1 MRKTK
6 PCGCARH
13 QAEREGRPVNEDE
26 HLEAAYEDANGFPED
41 ESYGFYEDEDEDED
55 PEAENRDQER
65 DL

>member
-1 MRKTK
+1 M
-6 PCGCARH
+6 
-13 QAEREGRPVNEDE
+13 NEDE

>member
-1 MRKTK
+1 
-6 PCGCARH
+6 
-13 QAEREGRPVNEDE
+13 VNEDE
-26 HLEAAYEDANGFPED
+26 HLEADYEDANGFPED